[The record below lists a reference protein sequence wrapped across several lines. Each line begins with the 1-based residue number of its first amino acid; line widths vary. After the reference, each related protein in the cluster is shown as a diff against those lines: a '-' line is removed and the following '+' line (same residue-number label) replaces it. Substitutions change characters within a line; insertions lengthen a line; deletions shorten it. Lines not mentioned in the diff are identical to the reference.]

1 MSRPNLV
8 IIVGPTGAG
17 KTSLSLDLA
26 EAAGAEIVSADSQQ
40 VYVGMDIGTGKVTAA
55 EQLRVPHHLID
66 ILRPDETMTAARF
79 ASRADAAIADITAR
93 GKPVVV
99 VGGTMLYVR
108 ALVLGLFEGPPADPA
123 FRARL
128 AAEADA
134 AGGPRVL
141 WERLERIDPDAA
153 ARIDPND
160 LIRIT
165 RALEVFEAT
174 GVPLTQHHKTHDH
187 KTAEPRYPVRFVGLS
202 PERDVLYARIEQR
215 VDEMMAA
222 GWVAEVRALR
232 AQGFDQRFK
241 SQAAI
246 GYTEL
251 HHHLEGT
258 LSLDD
263 AVPLIKRN
271 SRRYARRQR
280 SWYRNDPR
288 VPWSASPSEI
298 DLDELGRYLV
308 GPDESRPEP

>member
-1 MSRPNLV
+1 M
-8 IIVGPTGAG
+8 IVGPTGAG

-26 EAAGAEIVSADSQQ
+26 ERVGAEIVSADSQQ
-40 VYVGMDIGTGKVTAA
+40 VYIGMDIGTGKVTAD
-55 EQLRVPHHLID
+55 EQARVPHHLID

-79 ASRADAAIADITAR
+79 AARADAAIADIAGR

-108 ALVLGLFEGPPADPA
+108 ALVLGLFEGPPADPEL
-123 FRARL
+123 RARL
-128 AAEADA
+128 SAEAAA
-134 AGGPRVL
+134 AGSPRVL
-141 WERLERIDPDAA
+141 WERLETIDPDSA

-165 RALEVFEAT
+165 RAIEVFEAT
-174 GVPLTQHHKTHDH
+174 GVPLTEHHKKHDH

-202 PERDVLYARIEQR
+202 PERDALYARIDAR
-215 VDEMMAA
+215 VDEMIAA
-222 GWVAEVRALR
+222 GWVDEVAALR
-232 AQGFDQRFK
+232 AQGFDHRLK
-241 SQAAI
+241 SQTAI

-251 HHHLEGT
+251 HHHLEGS

-271 SRRYARRQR
+271 SRRYARRQV

-288 VPWSASPSEI
+288 VLWSASASEI

-308 GPDESRPEP
+308 PPDQSPTEQ